1 MRKLHKH
8 GNRRLRK
15 PWTKLG
21 GLRLE
26 TLEDRTA
33 PAVGPLVLMGIDA
46 EESGPGGHGPIS
58 TYRTIISTILA
69 STSNGHSDILVF
81 GAGKSP
87 NDFVTLFWEEIDHL
101 LPQDVTMV
109 NGDDIATVP
118 FTGNAMLAVVSDFTN
133 VVSGGLTN
141 EENGHLAGRASEV
154 SAFIDGGGG
163 LLGFTSVGLIEP
175 YPYLRDVGDFVFHNP
190 DPTFGFDDITP
201 TPDGIALGITNQ
213 LDICCWHDEYL
224 EFPDF
229 FKVLATNA
237 DDGEA
242 VALGARL
249 GEAVTADAGGPYSVD
264 EGGSLQLSGSGTGS
278 GLTFSW
284 DLDGDDVFG
293 ETGGDATNGDEVGQN
308 PTFSAANL
316 DGPSVHP
323 ITLRVT
329 NDGNQSVESDGSV
342 SIKNVAPT
350 ARLSNNG
357 PVNEGVPAVVRFGDQ
372 VDPSDAD
379 KAAGFHYA
387 FDTNNDGTF
396 DIGDGTY
403 GGSGTNA
410 SAIVRGRLLKDG
422 PGNIVVKARIIDKDG
437 DFTDKTTTIVINN
450 VAPVITTL
458 ATDSPICGGAAENE
472 AVSLS
477 AAFKDNG
484 LIDTHTATI
493 QWGDGASTAGTVN
506 EAGGSGSVSGSHAYA
521 DGGTYVV
528 TLTVTD
534 KDGGVH
540 SQSVGVVVTG
550 AGVNGGK
557 LQVIGTNDA
566 DVVSIFL
573 QGIGLEYNVQ
583 ADFLASGFKVF
594 STAGVGEV
602 VVVLCDGDDQAALS
616 GDLLTDALLD
626 GGAGNDTL
634 KGGGGN
640 AVILG
645 GIGDDTIT
653 AGADENDVGGRNVLI
668 GGAGKDVVTGNS
680 GEDLLIAGL
689 TAFDGNYSA
698 LGSIRAEW
706 SRTDQ
711 TYEQRVDHLR
721 GDAPGGLNGTNFLTA
736 ATVADD
742 GVTDTLSG
750 KIGRDW
756 FFVHLSGPVNDSLT
770 DLAGNEFVDAI

>member
-1 MRKLHKH
+1 MENWK
-8 GNRRLRK
+8 RRGKRLWMHR
-15 PWTKLG
+15 P
-21 GLRLE
+21 GLRFE
-26 TLEDRTA
+26 ALEDRTA
-33 PAVGPLVLMGIDA
+33 PAAGPLVLMGIDA
-46 EESGPGGHGPIS
+46 EDGGGGGHGPIN
-58 TYRTIISTILA
+58 TYRTIVSTILA
-69 STSNGHSDILVF
+69 SVVNGGTDILVL
-81 GAGKSP
+81 GGGKSP
-87 NDFVTLFWEEIDHL
+87 TDNVTDFWNDLDALILDHNVIFANN
-101 LPQDVTMV
+101 DA
-109 NGDDIATVP
+109 ISTVS
-118 FTGNAMLAVVSDFTN
+118 FDGRAMIAVVSDVLNTP
-133 VVSGGLTN
+133 SGGLTN
-141 EENGHLAGRASEV
+141 TENGFLSGRAVDISNFV
-154 SAFIDGGGG
+154 NAGGG
-163 LLGFTSVGLIEP
+163 LLGFSQVGLIEP
-175 YPYLRDVGDFVFHNP
+175 YPYLRELGDFTFN
-190 DPTFGFDDITP
+190 DPGDFSNITP
-201 TPDGIALGITNQ
+201 TAAGLAIGITDS
-213 LDICCWHDEYL
+213 LDVCCWHDQYL
-224 EFPDF
+224 TFPVYLQ
-229 FKVLATNA
+229 VLATNPA
-237 DDGEA
+237 TTEA
-242 VALGARL
+242 VALGARV
-249 GEAVTADAGGPYSVD
+249 GEGVTADAGGPYSVD

-329 NDGNQSVESDGSV
+329 NNVNQSVESDGSV

-422 PGNIVVKARIIDKDG
+422 PGNLVVKARIIDKDG

-458 ATDSPICGGAAENE
+458 STDSPSCGGAAENE

-484 LIDTHTATI
+484 LIDTHTAHI

-506 EAGGSGSVSGSHAYA
+506 EAGGSGTVSGSHTYA

-540 SQSVGVVVTG
+540 SKSVDIFVTG
-550 AGVNGGK
+550 VGVNGGK
-557 LQVIGTNDA
+557 LQVLGTEDA

-583 ADFLASGFKVF
+583 ADFLAAGFKVV

-626 GGAGNDTL
+626 GGEGNDTL

-750 KIGRDW
+750 KTGRDW

-770 DLAGNEFVDAI
+770 DLDASEFVDQI